1 MSISGS
7 VKSLEIHSRKQRWKL
22 FLLIF
27 AALIVAASLYY
38 TNILVKKIAEDE
50 HQKVS
55 LWVDAIQARAR
66 LMKDTEEFYRGIQGE
81 ERKRVELL
89 TLAYQRIIDHEGDDE
104 ELTFYSQIIASNT
117 TIPIII
123 VNDEQQI
130 EAHRNLDE
138 QFGNPEEF
146 TSRLKEY
153 FSVYPP
159 LLFTFGEPYTNETQR
174 IYYQDSR
181 VFNQLREVMDEL
193 INSFFSEI
201 VINSANVPVIITD
214 SLRSQI
220 IDYGNIQDFDP
231 SEPQEEQAL
240 IASME
245 GRNPAITIDLPIYGT
260 CHVFYTNSFLL
271 TQLRYFPFFQFLVIG
286 IFLVVS
292 YVLFSMA
299 RNSEQNQVWVGMS
312 RETAHQLGTPL
323 SSLMAWVELLRMKGV
338 DDETMT
344 EISKDVKR
352 LENITARFSKIG
364 SAPKL
369 VPEDVVIHM
378 EEAVEY
384 MKIRTSRKVHFQI
397 HASDAQVVAPLN
409 ANLFEWV
416 VENLFKNA
424 IDAMEGQGT
433 ITINIEDQPR
443 QVIIDISDTGK
454 GIPASRF
461 KTIFNP
467 GYTSKQRGW
476 GLGLSL
482 SKRIIRNYHKGKIF
496 VKSSILHEGTTFRI
510 VLRK

>member
-27 AALIVAASLYY
+27 AALIVGASLYY

-66 LMKDTEEFYRGIQGE
+66 LMKDTEEFYRDIQRE

-89 TLAYQRIIDHEGDDE
+89 TMAYQRIIDHDGNDA

-130 EAHRNLDE
+130 EFHRNLDE
-138 QFGNPEEF
+138 EFGTPEEF
-146 TSRLKEY
+146 TPRLKEY

-159 LLFTFGEPYTNETQR
+159 LLFTFGEPFANETQR

-214 SLRSQI
+214 SLRTQI
-220 IDYGNIQDFDP
+220 IDYGNIHDFDP
-231 SEPQEEQAL
+231 SLPEQEQAL

-323 SSLMAWVELLRMKGV
+323 SSLMAWVELLKMKGV
-338 DDETMT
+338 DEETIT

-364 SAPKL
+364 SAPRL
-369 VPEDVVIHM
+369 VPEDVVSHM

-384 MKIRTSRKVHFQI
+384 MKKRTSRKVHFQI
-397 HASDAQVVAPLN
+397 NASHPQVMVPLN

-433 ITINIEDQPR
+433 ITIHIEDQAR
-443 QVIIDISDTGK
+443 DVIIDISDTGK
-454 GIPASRF
+454 GIPSSRF

-496 VKSSILHEGTTFRI
+496 VKSSTINQGTTFRL